1 MSLNYYDQFIDW
13 HRSRVRRQR
22 SLGLDRSAPAAASRP
37 GRKSQC
43 TGGDAAPA
51 PMLSARVLAT
61 EDYVKNR
68 RGGTSTESQ
77 GALARRHVLRG
88 AGGLIAASVLPAGV
102 ARAATRALATA
113 PAEASSATP
122 ADLTGRLAR
131 YMVAAREQGLPPGIL
146 LDARHRVLDALGAIV
161 SGSQLKPGEM
171 AIRFIRAQGGAPEA
185 SVLATN
191 IKTSAI
197 NAALANGMFA
207 HADETDDVD
216 PLTKA
221 HPGAGVVPAALA
233 MAEREQ
239 RSGMELLRAVVLGYD
254 VGCRFVVA
262 LGHEAIRRGH
272 RGIECPVS
280 TMGGMAAAASLA
292 RLDETGMRYA
302 ISFGAQQVSGLW
314 SWVEDPDHI
323 EKAFDIG
330 GMGARNGV
338 TAAVM
343 VQSGF
348 TGVRDVLSGRHNAME
363 ALSSQPHPE
372 EMMAGL
378 GSRFFVSETG
388 IKTFSV
394 GYPNQAPLDALLTLR
409 RQHGLRPDD
418 VERIVVRLPEDAPGI
433 VSNSPM
439 PGVNCQYLI
448 ATALVDGAISFANSH
463 SREHMADP
471 QIRALMRRVQ
481 VIGDPKLNDPAAP
494 RSGLVEVTLRDG
506 KTVTHFTRF
515 PPGTKEN
522 PVDTERMN
530 AKARDLMAPVL
541 GASRTEA
548 VIQQVNGLE
557 RLANVRELVRSLVTG

>member
-1 MSLNYYDQFIDW
+1 MLSKVGQTGVEGP
-13 HRSRVRRQR
+13 RGRA
-22 SLGLDRSAPAAASRP
+22 LDVA
-37 GRKSQC
+37 
-43 TGGDAAPA
+43 DALMEWEA
-51 PMLSARVLAT
+51 PMWT
-61 EDYVKNR
+61 
-68 RGGTSTESQ
+68 
-77 GALARRHVLRG
+77 RRHLLRR
-88 AGGLIAASVLPAGV
+88 AGGLLAASTLPAG
-102 ARAATRALATA
+102 APSAAAGGAAEAPAKAAAT
-113 PAEASSATP
+113 SP

-131 YMVAAREQGLPPGIL
+131 YMVAAREQVLPPKASQ
-146 LDARHRVLDALGAIV
+146 DAKHRVLDALAAMV
-161 SGSQLKPGEM
+161 SGSRLRAGEA
-171 AIRFIRAQGGAPEA
+171 AIRFVRAQGGVPEA
-185 SVLATN
+185 SVLATDV
-191 IKTSAI
+191 KTSAI

-221 HPGAGVVPAALA
+221 HPGSGVVPAALA
-233 MAEREQ
+233 IAEREQ
-239 RSGMELLRAVVLGYD
+239 RSGMDLLRAVALGYD

-272 RGIECPVS
+272 RGIEAPVS

-292 RLDETGMRYA
+292 RLDETAMRHA
-302 ISFGAQQVSGLW
+302 ISYGAQQVSGLW
-314 SWVEDPDHI
+314 SWVEDPDHV

-338 TAAVM
+338 SAVAM

-348 TGVRDVLSGRHNAME
+348 TGVRDVLSGRHNALE
-363 ALSSQPHPE
+363 ALSSQPRPE
-372 EMMAGL
+372 ELFAGL
-378 GSRFFVSETG
+378 GTRFFVSETG

-409 RQHGLRPDD
+409 RQHGLRPED

-439 PGVNCQYLI
+439 PDVNCQYLI
-448 ATALVDGAISFANSH
+448 ATALVDGGVSFAHSH
-463 SREHMADP
+463 SREHMSDP
-471 QIRALMRRVQ
+471 RIRAVMQRVQ
-481 VIGDPKLNDPAAP
+481 VTGDPKLNDPAAP

-506 KTVTHFTRF
+506 KTVSHFTRF

-522 PVDTERMN
+522 PVDRERMN

-541 GASRTEA
+541 GAAKTEA

-557 RLANVRELVRSLVTG
+557 NVANVRELVRSLVTG